1 MLKIKPV
8 RGALALLLAVSLCLA
23 MSLTAFLIDTP
34 AMREHAE
41 QAVDLLGYESAS
53 PEIVGGR
60 ADSQNRRLHR

>member
-41 QAVDLLGYESAS
+41 QADQREKNGQTDAS
-53 PEIVGGR
+53 G
-60 ADSQNRRLHR
+60 